1 MAQSP
6 WTLAGCFARGKTYSG
21 DTLRASVVS
30 ASAAMW
36 WGKDSWAV
44 QAAQGMPD
52 AQLAPSVVPRWGPMG
67 RWAAGILRSPCP
79 GLAE

>member
-6 WTLAGCFARGKTYSG
+6 WSLAGCFAREKTSG
-21 DTLRASVVS
+21 VTLRASVVS
-30 ASAAMW
+30 ASAAKW
-36 WGKDSWAV
+36 WGKESWVV

-52 AQLAPSVVPRWGPMG
+52 AQLAPGLVPWWAPMG